1 MSLTN
6 DDSIDQTGI
15 PKHTRQVLLVGANFM
30 IGAKND
36 EIVELVPFNCHI
48 WKLSHPTVDIKL

>member
-1 MSLTN
+1 MT
-6 DDSIDQTGI
+6 IDTI
-15 PKHTRQVLLVGANFM
+15 PLIKQGYQNILVRQVYLVGANFM

>member
-1 MSLTN
+1 MT
-6 DDSIDQTGI
+6 I
-15 PKHTRQVLLVGANFM
+15 PLIKQGYQNILVRQVYLVGANFM